1 MNRLEAMSTL
11 AGTLDERERQITGA
25 EDRLARAETFLSEVR
40 SGLETLQGQKTL
52 VDQAVER
59 VSALRFLL
67 KQADAMIEGLREERQ
82 MTAEVQ
88 EAMDSDEDSEQQAA

>member
-1 MNRLEAMSTL
+1 M
-11 AGTLDERERQITGA
+11 
-25 EDRLARAETFLSEVR
+25 R

-67 KQADAMIEGLREERQ
+67 KQADAMIEGLREERA

-88 EAMDSDEDSEQQAA
+88 EAMDSDDDSQAEAA